1 MAIAHATESTFRD
14 HIRPLV
20 RGLCGGFLFS
30 VPIIYTME
38 MWWLGYGTDLAKI
51 AALLLFSFVLS
62 VGLNMVSGFREGQGL
77 VECMTDAVEALALG
91 IVVSATMLCLLGEID
106 AGAAWPIVARQ
117 VVVLA
122 IPISIGVSMARSLLG
137 EQGDDE
143 AEAEAEAQA
152 DAGVSASAASGGL
165 REDAKDLALTAFG
178 GVFLGL
184 SVAPTEEIL
193 IIATHSQL
201 PQTLGTVA
209 LALALSYLTLFEA
222 QFVGQSQRLRSEG
235 MFQDPWQ
242 ETVLTYAVSLVIS
255 TGLLWFLGFLN
266 TPMAWDEIL
275 SMIVVL
281 ALPVSM
287 GGAAARLIL

>member
-1 MAIAHATESTFRD
+1 MAIAHASESTFRD
-14 HIRPLV
+14 HFRPLV

-51 AALLLFSFVLS
+51 AALLLFSFALN
-62 VGLNMVSGFREGQGL
+62 VGLNMVSGFREGEDL
-77 VECMTDAVEALALG
+77 VECITDAVEAFALG
-91 IVVSATMLCLLGEID
+91 IIVAATMLYLLGEID
-106 AGAAWPIVARQ
+106 VGAAWPIVARQ

-137 EQGDDE
+137 EQGADE
-143 AEAEAEAQA
+143 AQT
-152 DAGVSASAASGGL
+152 DAGSEAGASDKPASGGL

-201 PQTLGTVA
+201 LQTLGTVG
-209 LALALSYLTLFEA
+209 LALVLSYLTLFEA
-222 QFVGQSQRLRSEG
+222 RFVGQAQRLRSEG

>member
-1 MAIAHATESTFRD
+1 MAIAHASESTFRD
-14 HIRPLV
+14 HLRPLV

-51 AALLLFSFVLS
+51 AALLLFSFALS
-62 VGLNMVSGFREGQGL
+62 VGLNMVSGFREGTDL
-77 VECMTDAVEALALG
+77 VECLTDAVEALALG
-91 IVVSATMLCLLGEID
+91 IVVAATMLYLLGEID
-106 AGAAWPIVARQ
+106 ARAAWPVVARQ

-137 EQGDDE
+137 EQGDDR
-143 AEAEAEAQA
+143 AETRSES
-152 DAGVSASAASGGL
+152 DSPAAGGL

-201 PQTLGTVA
+201 TQSLGTVA

-222 QFVGQSQRLRSEG
+222 KFVGQTQRLRSEG

-255 TGLLWFLGFLN
+255 TGLLWFLGFLS

>member
-1 MAIAHATESTFRD
+1 MAIAHASESTFRD

-51 AALLLFSFVLS
+51 GALLLFSFALS
-62 VGLNMVSGFREGQGL
+62 VGLNMVSGFREGEDL

-91 IVVSATMLCLLGEID
+91 IIVAATMLYLLGEID

-137 EQGDDE
+137 EQGGDD
-143 AEAEAEAQA
+143 AEA
-152 DAGVSASAASGGL
+152 ASPPDEPASGGL

-193 IIATHSQL
+193 VIATHSQL

-222 QFVGQSQRLRSEG
+222 RFVGQTQRLRSEG

-266 TPMAWDEIL
+266 APMAWDEIL